1 MIVAKDPSAVA
12 AKWQQNAS
20 AATQSYKTESLRH
33 SRPGQA
39 AARQKNAYVQGVQ
52 TNADLWASRRREGLH
67 RRVEG
72 RSDGKGADR
81 YAGGVAAGAPKMA
94 ASWPTSCLRC
104 SRSPTPC
111 PPRGTLEQNIARM
124 VQQARETANCGIAE
138 PREEAHHHG

>member
-20 AATQSYKTESLRH
+20 AATQSYKDGINSVTVA
-33 SRPGQA
+33 PGQA

-52 TNADLWASRRREGLH
+52 ANADLWASRVAKVSTE
-67 RRVEG
+67 EWKAAAT
-72 RSDGKGADR
+72 GKGADR

-94 ASWPTSCLRC
+94 AFMADFLPKVQSIANAL
-104 SRSPTPC
+104 

-124 VQQARETANCGIAE
+124 VQQARETAKL
-138 PREEAHHHG
+138 RYR

>member
-20 AATQSYKTESLRH
+20 AATQSYKDGINSVTVA
-33 SRPGQA
+33 PGQA

-52 TNADLWASRRREGLH
+52 ANADIWASRVAKVSTE
-67 RRVEG
+67 EWKAAAT
-72 RSDGKGADR
+72 GKGADR

-94 ASWPTSCLRC
+94 AFMADFLPKVQSIANAL
-104 SRSPTPC
+104 

-124 VQQARETANCGIAE
+124 VQQARETAKL
-138 PREEAHHHG
+138 RYR

>member
-20 AATQSYKTESLRH
+20 AATQSYKDGINSVTVA
-33 SRPGQA
+33 PGQA

-52 TNADLWASRRREGLH
+52 TNADLWASRVAKVSTE
-67 RRVEG
+67 EWKAAAT
-72 RSDGKGADR
+72 GKGADR

-94 ASWPTSCLRC
+94 AFMADFLPKVQSIANAL
-104 SRSPTPC
+104 

-124 VQQARETANCGIAE
+124 VQQARETAKL
-138 PREEAHHHG
+138 RYR

>member
-20 AATQSYKTESLRH
+20 AATQSYKDGINSVTQS
-33 SRPGQA
+33 PGQA

-52 TNADLWASRRREGLH
+52 TNADIWASRVAKVSTE
-67 RRVEG
+67 EWKAAAT
-72 RSDGKGADR
+72 GKGADR

-94 ASWPTSCLRC
+94 AFMADFLPKVQSIANAL
-104 SRSPTPC
+104 

-124 VQQARETANCGIAE
+124 VQQARETAKL
-138 PREEAHHHG
+138 RYR